1 MDNGEAKRSDYSI
14 LTGGILMKNFKKL
27 SVLAAAAL
35 MAVAFLAAG
44 CGSDSQTTAS
54 SDKNVTITVGA
65 TPVPHAE
72 ILNEVKPLL
81 AKEGVDLKVVEFT
94 DYVKPNLALNDKEL
108 DANFFQHTPYLDKF
122 NSEHGTKLKAIA
134 KIHVEPMG
142 IYSRKIKDLKDLA
155 NGAKV
160 AIPND
165 PTNGG
170 RALLILQSAG
180 LITVKDGGNI
190 TSTVQDVEKND
201 KNLQFVELEAAQIPR
216 SIDDVDIALINTNF
230 AMEAGLNPLKDA
242 LFLEPKDSPYANVLV
257 VRDGD
262 ENRPEIQKLVKAL
275 QSPEVK
281 KFIEDKYQGAIL
293 PSF

>member
-1 MDNGEAKRSDYSI
+1 MAKQKGLTI
-14 LTGGILMKNFKKL
+14 LLTGGITHEKFQKL
-27 SVLAAAAL
+27 SILAAAAL

-54 SDKNVTITVGA
+54 SDKNVTVTVGA

-72 ILNEVKPLL
+72 ILNEIKPLL

-142 IYSRKIKDLKDLA
+142 IYSRKIKDLKELA

-180 LITVKDGGNI
+180 LITLKDGGNI
-190 TSTVQDVEKND
+190 TSTVQDVVKND
-201 KNLQFVELEAAQIPR
+201 KISSSSNSKQPR
-216 SIDDVDIALINTNF
+216 FPAPSTTSTSPSSTPTSQWKPVSIL
-230 AMEAGLNPLKDA
+230 
-242 LFLEPKDSPYANVLV
+242 
-257 VRDGD
+257 
-262 ENRPEIQKLVKAL
+262 
-275 QSPEVK
+275 
-281 KFIEDKYQGAIL
+281 
-293 PSF
+293 

>member
-1 MDNGEAKRSDYSI
+1 MKKFKVLSI
-14 LTGGILMKNFKKL
+14 LATTA
-27 SVLAAAAL
+27 VLAAAFF
-35 MAVAFLAAG
+35 VAG
-44 CGSDSQTTAS
+44 CGSNAPAGDSKDAGAGKTT
-54 SDKNVTITVGA
+54 TITVGA
-65 TPVPHAE
+65 TPVPHGE
-72 ILNEVKPLL
+72 ILNEIKPLL
-81 AKEGVDLKVVEFT
+81 AKEGVDLKIIEFT
-94 DYVKPNLALNDKEL
+94 DYVKPNMALNDKEI

-122 NSEHGTKLKAIA
+122 NAERGTKLKAIA

-142 IYSRKIKDLKDLA
+142 IYSHKVKDLKDVA
-155 NGAKV
+155 TGAKV

-180 LITVKDGGNI
+180 LISLKDNGTI
-190 TSTVQDVEKND
+190 TSTTQDIVKND

-230 AMEAGLNPLKDA
+230 ALEAGLNPLKDA
-242 LFLEPKDSPYANVLV
+242 LYLEPKDSPYANVLV
-257 VRDGD
+257 VREGD

-281 KFIEDKYQGAIL
+281 KFIEDKYKGAIL